1 MLKSQILS
9 LMSFFQF
16 AFSFRGGL
24 IVQLH
29 ICTKEEL
36 TQKTAVKDNV
46 ISWLGGI
53 VFLFIRK

>member
-9 LMSFFQF
+9 LMSFFLF

-29 ICTKEEL
+29 ITKEEQA
-36 TQKTAVKDNV
+36 QKTAVKYNV

-53 VFLFIRK
+53 IFLFIRK